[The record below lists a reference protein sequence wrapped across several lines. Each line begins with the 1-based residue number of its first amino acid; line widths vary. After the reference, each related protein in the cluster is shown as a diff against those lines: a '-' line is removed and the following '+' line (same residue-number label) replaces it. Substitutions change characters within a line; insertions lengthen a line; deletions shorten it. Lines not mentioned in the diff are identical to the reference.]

1 MKLTGM
7 IGVILIILLLDN
19 LYSIKV
25 INSVIFR
32 RVIKQEP
39 FRSYK
44 RKMWKIKDELMN
56 DNWDL
61 EVIEV
66 CSPVPVILCT
76 LYT

>member
-1 MKLTGM
+1 MLLNKNHLEATKGKKF
-7 IGVILIILLLDN
+7 GILIFTR
-19 LYSIKV
+19 
-25 INSVIFR
+25 SV
-32 RVIKQEP
+32 KD
-39 FRSYK
+39 K
-44 RKMWKIKDELMN
+44 KLKGLKGLWKIKDELMN